1 MSGEEA
7 AAARRRPTIAPVPDE
22 GRPRPD
28 WSVMVPTCDD
38 AELLPT
44 ALRSVLE
51 QDPGPERM
59 QIEVIDD
66 GSIDADVAALVHD
79 LAGDRV
85 AVVRHPRRWGAPATF
100 THALQRSR
108 SRWVHILHAD
118 DHVLPGFY
126 AAYEATLRAHPEA
139 AMAVSRSWF
148 VDADDVRHGLSGE
161 LAVDAD
167 GWLVRAEEA
176 IALDNPINFV
186 AVVVA
191 RAAVEAV
198 GGFDPALPHANDWE
212 LWARLAHHGPVAVV
226 PGEHA
231 CYRRHEG
238 SDTTRLQ
245 RSMTYLTDPVAAVAI
260 IADRLEA
267 TDPAAAARVREHN
280 HRRLAAYALD
290 VGAAQTAGGHHR
302 LAAESAAWALR
313 LDRRPET
320 AWAAARL
327 VRTAGRHRLGR

>member
-1 MSGEEA
+1 VPPGE
-7 AAARRRPTIAPVPDE
+7 V
-22 GRPRPD
+22 RPD

-51 QDPGPERM
+51 QDPGPERL

-66 GSIDADVAALVHD
+66 GSVDADVAALVHE

-85 AVVRHPRRWGAPATF
+85 SVVRHPHRWGAPATF

-108 SRWVHILHAD
+108 GRWVHVLHAD

-126 AAYEATLRAHPEA
+126 AAYEAALLADPDA

-148 VDADDVRHGLSGE
+148 VDDDGARLGLSGE

-167 GWLVRAEEA
+167 DRLIDAELV
-176 IALDNPINFV
+176 IALDHPINFV

-191 RAAVEAV
+191 RAAVEEV

-226 PGEHA
+226 DGEHA

-245 RSMTYLTDPVAAVAI
+245 GSMTYLTDLVAAVRI
-260 IADRLEA
+260 VADRLGT
-267 TDPAAAARVREHN
+267 TDPDAADRVLAHN

-290 VGAAQTAGGHHR
+290 VGATQAAAGHHR
-302 LAAESAAWALR
+302 LAATSAAWAAR
-313 LDRRPET
+313 LDPRPET
-320 AWAAARL
+320 ARAAARL
-327 VRTAGRHRLGR
+327 VRTAARNRLGG

>member
-7 AAARRRPTIAPVPDE
+7 AAARRRPTIAPVVDD

-28 WSVMVPTCDD
+28 WSVMLPTCDD
-38 AELLPT
+38 ADLLPT
-44 ALRSVLE
+44 ALRSVLD

-66 GSIDADVAALVHD
+66 GSLDADVGALVRD
-79 LAGDRV
+79 LAGERI
-85 AVVRHPRRWGAPATF
+85 AVTRHPRRWGAPATF

-108 SRWVHILHAD
+108 GRWVHVLHAD

-126 AAYEATLRAHPEA
+126 DAYAAALRAHPGA
-139 AMAVSRSWF
+139 SMAVSRSWF
-148 VDADDVRHGLSGE
+148 VDDDDRRLGRSGE

-167 GWLVRAEEA
+167 GWLVDAEVT
-176 IALDNPINFV
+176 IARDNPINFV

-191 RAAVEAV
+191 RDAVEAV

-212 LWARLAHHGPVAVV
+212 LWARLAHHGPVAAVA
-226 PGEHA
+226 GEHA

-245 RSMTYLTDPVAAVAI
+245 RTMTYLTDPVAAVAI
-260 IADRLEA
+260 ATDRLAA
-267 TDPAAAARVREHN
+267 TDPAAADEVRRQT
-280 HRRLAAYALD
+280 HRRLAAYALE
-290 VGAAQTAGGHHR
+290 VGRAQAAGGHHR
-302 LAAESAAWALR
+302 LAATSAAWAVR
-313 LDRRPET
+313 LDPRPET
-320 AWAAARL
+320 ARASAAL
-327 VRTAGRHRLGR
+327 VRTAMRDRFGG

>member
-7 AAARRRPTIAPVPDE
+7 AAARRRPRIAPLPD

-38 AELLPT
+38 AELLPS

-66 GSIDADVAALVHD
+66 GSVDADVAALVRD

-85 AVVRHPRRWGAPATF
+85 TVVRHPHRWGAPATF

-108 SRWVHILHAD
+108 GRWVHVLHAD
-118 DHVLPGFY
+118 DLVLAGFY
-126 AAYEATLRAHPEA
+126 AAYEGVLRSHSTA

-148 VDADDVRHGLSGE
+148 VDGDDHRLGRSGE
-161 LAVDAD
+161 LDVDAD

-176 IALDNPINFV
+176 IALDNPVNFV

-191 RAAVEAV
+191 RSAVEAV

-226 PGEHA
+226 AGEHA

-260 IADRLEA
+260 IADRLQA
-267 TDPAAAARVREHN
+267 TDPAAAERVVRHN
-280 HRRLAAYALD
+280 HRRLAAYALE
-290 VGAAQTAGGHHR
+290 VGAAQAAGGHHR
-302 LAAESAAWALR
+302 LAAASAAWAAR
-313 LDRRPET
+313 LDPRPDT
-320 AWAAARL
+320 ARAAARL
-327 VRTAGRHRLGR
+327 VRTAARNRVGR